1 MREFSILKF
10 IKRIP
15 ALIVYQIII
24 MFIIEKKCVKNI
36 QKSLKRKFNITPNYN
51 TILKFLK
58 CIR

>member
-15 ALIVYQIII
+15 ASIVYQMIM
-24 MFIIEKKCVKNI
+24 MFIIEKKNAKDIQTYLKMKYKN
-36 QKSLKRKFNITPNYN
+36 SPNYN

-58 CIR
+58 